1 LRYYEQLKFSI
12 FNDLDLPFVAHRAKK
27 GAIRA
32 PQKQIEDMYSGNKGE
47 IRTSGGYIISKK
59 KLKQPRKDLLFI
71 GDSITDLWTYPAV
84 YQKSRDYFKW

>member
-1 LRYYEQLKFSI
+1 MGDQDFWWIHYFQE
-12 FNDLDLPFVAHRAKK
+12 
-27 GAIRA
+27 
-32 PQKQIEDMYSGNKGE
+32 
-47 IRTSGGYIISKK
+47 